1 MLSISTSIIVGSTMA
16 LISSCH
22 FFLLISIKNRIICD
36 GQYGIGMIYLIL
48 EYLIDYVLKIPI
60 PTFIIINIASQINLD
75 IPFLMWTGNLDFDDI
90 NYKPIPIDI

>member
-22 FFLLISIKNRIICD
+22 FLLLISIKNRIICD
-36 GQYGIGMIYLIL
+36 GQYGIGMVYLVL

-75 IPFLMWTGNLDFDDI
+75 IPFLMWTGNLDFDEII
-90 NYKPIPIDI
+90 NL